1 MANPGAE
8 DVGVAKLWDCAWF
21 RAPVFWCFW
30 IKLSPSFRTENLIL
44 EGRCETHSPFQKRLN
59 RYNGGGM
66 EKEEEEGE
74 GRMGRT
80 EEVVKEKRTTGGGP
94 RLFVRGRR
102 ASENSAAQKKKVGTH
117 G

>member
-1 MANPGAE
+1 
-8 DVGVAKLWDCAWF
+8 
-21 RAPVFWCFW
+21 
-30 IKLSPSFRTENLIL
+30 
-44 EGRCETHSPFQKRLN
+44 
-59 RYNGGGM
+59 M